1 MQFLLPVVSMTST
14 LGVGTAKQLH
24 TSNSDS
30 FISMYLHNPHTQYRK
45 NSPSDLPVLLL
56 SQMALLSSS
65 ISII

>member
-1 MQFLLPVVSMTST
+1 MQFLLPVVSMTSA
-14 LGVGTAKQLH
+14 LGVDTAKHLH

-30 FISMYLHNPHTQYRK
+30 FIFMYLHNTYSEYRK